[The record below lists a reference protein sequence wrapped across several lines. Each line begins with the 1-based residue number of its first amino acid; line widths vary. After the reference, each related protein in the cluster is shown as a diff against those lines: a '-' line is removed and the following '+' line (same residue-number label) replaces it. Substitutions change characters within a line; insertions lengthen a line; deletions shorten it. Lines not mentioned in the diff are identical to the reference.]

1 MQSPVSI
8 LKIVELQYGDEL
20 IRVKVME
27 QKNTLKNAPKDIL
40 IITTVGTIEKTY
52 DEFDGSLENRGTSI
66 KNRILS
72 KLRLPYTN
80 IIVHPVL
87 SKDSLYMD
95 DADRKLIAETIA
107 EDLKLNAPIVLLHGT
122 DTMALTANYCFEHIK
137 NITVPVVFTG
147 AMVPMGFDDTDAT
160 QNVTEALLSAKL
172 LPPGIYIS
180 FHNQIFKVPHVQKNK
195 EKRTFEEI

>member
-1 MQSPVSI
+1 MP
-8 LKIVELQYGDEL
+8 
-20 IRVKVME
+20 
-27 QKNTLKNAPKDIL
+27 QKNNEKNAPKDVL
-40 IITTVGTIEKTY
+40 LITTGGTIEKTY

-80 IIVHPVL
+80 ILVHPLL

-95 DADRKLIAETIA
+95 DADRQLICETIA
-107 EDLKLNAPIVLLHGT
+107 EDLKREAPIVVLHGT
-122 DTMALTANYCFEHIK
+122 DTMALTAEYCFLRIK
-137 NITVPVVFTG
+137 DPAVPVVFTG

-160 QNVTEALLSAKL
+160 QNVTEALLAARL
-172 LPPGIYIS
+172 LSPGFYIS

-195 EKRTFEEI
+195 EKRTFEEK

>member
-1 MQSPVSI
+1 MP
-8 LKIVELQYGDEL
+8 
-20 IRVKVME
+20 
-27 QKNTLKNAPKDIL
+27 QKNNEKNTAMDIL
-40 IITTVGTIEKTY
+40 IITTGGTIEKTY

-80 IIVHPVL
+80 IGVHPVL

-95 DADRKLIAETIA
+95 DSDRQLICETISA
-107 EDLKLNAPIVLLHGT
+107 DLKKGAPIVVLHGT
-122 DTMALTANYCFEHIK
+122 DTMALSAEYCFERIK
-137 NITVPVVFTG
+137 NPSVAVVFTG

-160 QNVTEALLSAKL
+160 QNVTEALLAAKL
-172 LPPGIYIS
+172 LAPGFYIS

-195 EKRTFEEI
+195 EKRTFEEK

>member
-1 MQSPVSI
+1 
-8 LKIVELQYGDEL
+8 
-20 IRVKVME
+20 ME
-27 QKNTLKNAPKDIL
+27 QKNTLKNASKDIL
-40 IITTVGTIEKTY
+40 IITTGGTIEKTY

-95 DADRKLIAETIA
+95 DEDRKLIAETIA
-107 EDLKLNAPIVLLHGT
+107 GDLELNAPIVILHGT
-122 DTMALTANYCFEHIK
+122 DTMALTANYCFERIK
-137 NITVPVVFTG
+137 NLTVPVVFTG

-172 LPPGIYIS
+172 LPPGFYIS
-180 FHNQIFKVPHVQKNK
+180 FHNQIFEVPHVQKNK